1 MLESYQLNHKDIPC
15 GVLLIDADSRTV
27 ESFTNINHEFSPFL
41 GNADTRLM
49 KRWWEAR
56 AIPASRDSVNELLR
70 QAGYTSTSEYLMK
83 NLALSMTDTYWI
95 QPVDAGAKWEH
106 VNLHVNSFDGGKIPY
121 HNQTSY
127 DPNATLGGQ
136 MDKYWD
142 IEVTPP
148 LLVKTAYRSY
158 GQQAINE
165 AFATELHRRQSGNV
179 AFVEYGIRNATD
191 NGIQS
196 FCPAFTS
203 ENIELVPA
211 MEIVDSKKMP
221 NRNAIYDA
229 YIAVCAAHG
238 LDEETVRDFMDYQTL
253 TDFII
258 SNTDRHL
265 MNFGVLRDAETM
277 RFISP
282 APIFDSGNSM
292 FYNEHNENFLTKTGL
307 LVRKITGLYDREEKI
322 LRRVKKSGIVKADLL
337 PSAKETKQFY
347 ISHGVPEQKAEMIAR
362 NYETKLSLFSDFQ
375 KGKTISLYRE
385 KQKKNTATRQKKG

>member
-1 MLESYQLNHKDIPC
+1 MLESYQLNHKNIPC
-15 GVLLIDADSRTV
+15 GVLLIDPDSHTV
-27 ESFTNINHEFSPFL
+27 ESFTNINREVSPFL

-49 KRWWEAR
+49 KHWWEAR
-56 AIPASRDSVNELLR
+56 AVPASRESINELLR
-70 QAGYTSTSEYLMK
+70 QAGYATTSEYLMK

-95 QPVDAGAKWEH
+95 QPIDAGAAWEH
-106 VNLHVNSFDGGKIPY
+106 VNLHENSFAGDKIPY

-142 IEVTPP
+142 TAENPP

-165 AFATELHRRQSGNV
+165 AFATMLHERQSCDV
-179 AFVEYGIRNATD
+179 PFVTYGIRSAPD

-203 ENIELVPA
+203 ENVELVPA
-211 MEIVDSKKMP
+211 MEILDSKKIP
-221 NRNAIYDA
+221 NRDAIYDT
-229 YIAVCAAHG
+229 YITICASHG
-238 LDEETVRDFMDYQTL
+238 LDKELIRDYMDYQTL

-265 MNFGVLRDAETM
+265 MNFGVLRNAETM
-277 RFISP
+277 QFIAP

-292 FYNEHNENFLTKTGL
+292 FYSEHKESALTRVGL
-307 LVRKITGLYDREEKI
+307 LERKITGLYDREEKI
-322 LRRVKKSGIVKADLL
+322 LRRVKNRGIVKADLL
-337 PSAKETKQFY
+337 PSAEETKQFY
-347 ISHGVPEQKAEMIAR
+347 ASHGLPEQKAQVIAE
-362 NYETKLSLFSDFQ
+362 NYESKVSLLSEFQ
-375 KGKTISLYRE
+375 KGKTISLYHE
-385 KQKKNTATRQKKG
+385 KQRERLSINQGL